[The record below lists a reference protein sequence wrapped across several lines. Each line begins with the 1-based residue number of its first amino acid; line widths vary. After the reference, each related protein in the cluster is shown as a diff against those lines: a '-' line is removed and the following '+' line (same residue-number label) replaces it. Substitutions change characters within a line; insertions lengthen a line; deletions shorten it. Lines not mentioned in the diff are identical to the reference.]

1 MSSVGVGSII
11 QPHCIIEPNAKIGK
25 HVIINI
31 QCNIGHD
38 CVLEDFVTIQPDVH
52 ISGNNKVGEETYV
65 GVSST
70 TIENLSIG
78 KKSVIGAGSVV
89 LNNVK
94 SNSVYLGSPAKFYKK
109 IDIHIR
115 QKL

>member
-1 MSSVGVGSII
+1 M
-11 QPHCIIEPNAKIGK
+11 
-25 HVIINI
+25 
-31 QCNIGHD
+31 
-38 CVLEDFVTIQPDVH
+38 H
-52 ISGNNKVGEETYV
+52 ISGANKIEEETYV
-65 GVSST
+65 GVGST
-70 TIENLSIG
+70 TTENLSIG
-78 KKSVIGAGSVV
+78 KKSIIGAGSVV